1 MPNGRQLLAEPVS
14 QSVFSEAAA
23 QSSQPREWAAHRRGV
38 TFDNDNSRLV
48 RTRRDQGCLIF
59 FSRMNNPT

>member
-23 QSSQPREWAAHRRGV
+23 QSSQPREWALTVAA
-38 TFDNDNSRLV
+38 SRLI
-48 RTRRDQGCLIF
+48 TTIPDWYAHAAIKGA
-59 FSRMNNPT
+59 